1 MWIDKSETWAL
12 ARKLGGDALVDIV
25 VEESHTCYLGER
37 GERHD
42 WGYGCG
48 ECPACKL
55 RKAGWASGTRAAVRP
70 ADARARRGL
79 RAGAVH
85 GARSV
90 FPGAMRRFSR
100 PARPMKRQRRIA
112 AQARMAAASPVD
124 RPIAPRAP

>member
-55 RKAGWASGTRAAVRP
+55 RKAGWAKW
-70 ADARARRGL
+70 DAGGRQ
-79 RAGAVH
+79 AG
-85 GARSV
+85 
-90 FPGAMRRFSR
+90 
-100 PARPMKRQRRIA
+100 
-112 AQARMAAASPVD
+112 
-124 RPIAPRAP
+124 